1 MRMMFVTWAWPTH
14 FYPLAQ
20 LAWAARA
27 EGHEVVVA
35 APPTL
40 SPTITAAGL
49 PAAAVGEDLDI
60 RPLAGRFFASLVERR
75 SPLEWSEMRKWG
87 AGNVV
92 TYRKIAAA
100 MLDDT
105 VTYAKAYRPHVVVH
119 DPTSFAGPFA
129 AAVTGALPV
138 RHIWG
143 ADYTIR
149 TREFEAAALEPLCER
164 LGLPGVESVGAVTV
178 DPCPPGMQV
187 PAPIRRLPVRFA
199 PYNGPAEVPR
209 WLLHLPDRPRVCVL
223 GSTAVAH
230 FAGRHV
236 SPLPLVAQALAG
248 TGVEI
253 LAIGA
258 DRDRGRLGVAEDH
271 VRYVPPTALHL
282 VLPRCDL
289 FVHQGGGGAVMTALA
304 AGRPQVVLPLFTDHV
319 FNARRLTAAG
329 AGRWIFANAAT
340 VDRVRRDVLGVLSD
354 PAYAGAARA
363 LGDEMAAQ
371 PPAAEV
377 VARLAEMSTCSQEV

>member
-1 MRMMFVTWAWPTH
+1 MMFVTWAWPTH

-49 PAAAVGEDLDI
+49 PAAAVGEDIDI
-60 RPLAGRFFASLVERR
+60 RPLAGRFFASLVDRS

-87 AGNVV
+87 AGNVA

-105 VTYAKAYRPHVVVH
+105 VTYAKAFRPDVVVH

-209 WLLHLPDRPRVCVL
+209 WLLRLPDRPRVCVL
-223 GSTAVAH
+223 GSTAVAY

-236 SPLPLVAQALAG
+236 SPLPVVARALAG

-258 DRDRGRLGVAEDH
+258 DRDRGTLGVAEDH

-282 VLPRCDL
+282 VLPHCAV
-289 FVHQGGGGAVMTALA
+289 FVHQGGGGAMMTALA
-304 AGRPQVVLPLFTDHV
+304 AGVPQVVLPLFTDHV
-319 FNARRLTAAG
+319 FNARRLAAAG

-340 VDRVRRDVLGVLSD
+340 TERVRGDVLRVLSD
-354 PAYAGAARA
+354 PAYASAARA
-363 LGDEMAAQ
+363 LGAEMAAQ
-371 PPAAEV
+371 PSAAEV
-377 VARLAEMSTCSQEV
+377 VARLAEMKVA